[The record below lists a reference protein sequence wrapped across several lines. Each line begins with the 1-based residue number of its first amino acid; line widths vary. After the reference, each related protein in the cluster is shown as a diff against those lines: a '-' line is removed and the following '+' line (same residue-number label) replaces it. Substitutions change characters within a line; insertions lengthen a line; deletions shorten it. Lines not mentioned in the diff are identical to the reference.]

1 MLVKIKFLPCTA
13 RAALKIEVSDM
24 IRESIRLRWAL
35 VLAVERGTHLMGANL
50 MGANLMGANLM
61 GANLRDADLRDANL
75 RGANLR
81 DANLRGANLR
91 GANLRGAI
99 IKEDIKL
106 EGKNPII
113 KIGPIGSEGG
123 TLSAYRTGK
132 GTYMERGCFFGTLDE
147 FAAQVEDTHGSN
159 KHGDIYRATIE
170 MIEVWADAQDGEST

>member
-1 MLVKIKFLPCTA
+1 
-13 RAALKIEVSDM
+13 
-24 IRESIRLRWAL
+24 
-35 VLAVERGTHLMGANL
+35 
-50 MGANLMGANLM
+50 M